1 MNAGLTD
8 REPEAT
14 DAMNAWIIAALAA
27 VVYAALAHYMSGRA
41 EIGEWP
47 ILFVGL
53 PLLLV
58 VVSFTRNIRWTIVAC
73 VAALAAFGALAWL
86 WPKLHNPAGWLYFF
100 QHVGINLTLAL
111 FFGRTLVGGRRPLV
125 TALASIVH
133 EEMTPALVRYTR
145 QVTVAWTAFFVACAA
160 LSVVLFFFAD
170 VETWSLFAN
179 VLAFPLIGAMF
190 LVENEVRKRVL
201 PKRDQLGLMATVRA
215 VRAAFKS

>member
-1 MNAGLTD
+1 MNAGPTD

-14 DAMNAWIIAALAA
+14 DPMNAWIIAALAA
-27 VVYAALAHYMSGRA
+27 IAYAALAHYMSGRA
-41 EIGEWP
+41 EIGEWT

-53 PLLLV
+53 PLLFV
-58 VVSFTRNIRWTIVAC
+58 VVSFARNIRWMILAC
-73 VAALAAFGALAWL
+73 VAAFAAFGTLAWL
-86 WPKLHNPAGWLYFF
+86 WPTLHNPAGWLYFF

-111 FFGRTLVGGRRPLV
+111 FFGRTLVAGRRPLV

-133 EEMTPALVRYTR
+133 EEMTPQLIRYTR
-145 QVTVAWTAFFVACAA
+145 QVTIAWATFFVVCAA
-160 LSVVLFFFAD
+160 LSAVLFFFAS

-179 VLAFPLIGAMF
+179 VLALPLIGAMF
-190 LVENEVRKRVL
+190 LIENEVRKRVL